1 MMTTSIGVGEIQTTE
16 DRWLSEPELR
26 AYLSYSAS
34 TIQRLRKR
42 GLPCVGS
49 DRLRRY
55 HLATVMKWL
64 AEHA

>member
-1 MMTTSIGVGEIQTTE
+1 MNQTTE
-16 DRWLSEPELR
+16 DRWLTEPELR
-26 AYLSYSAS
+26 GYLSYSAS

-49 DRLRRY
+49 GRLRRY
-55 HLATVMKWL
+55 NLRVVLRWL